1 MTTLSPTIKNKCESI
16 SDVSS
21 TIFNEDSTNKY
32 MIQLKELEQKFNN
45 DSKSNKDKEVVLK
58 DLLQLNKNLN
68 SIIDEKKKEQEN
80 TNKENNETTEVLKEM
95 SNDVDNYKKNKIEQ
109 NTKAKIAE
117 QRNKNI
123 DIYYIV
129 YVMFIILLLIIQSSV
144 ILFK

>member
-1 MTTLSPTIKNKCESI
+1 MTTLSPTNQNKCESI
-16 SDVSS
+16 AEVSS

-32 MIQLKELEQKFNN
+32 LKQLKQLQETYN
-45 DSKSNKDKEVVLK
+45 DSTKKKVKEDVLEEI
-58 DLLQLNKNLN
+58 LQLNIKLN
-68 SIIDEKKKEQEN
+68 SIIINKQNEHESKK
-80 TNKENNETTEVLKEM
+80 TVNNETTEVLKEM

-109 NTKAKIAE
+109 NTKTKIAE

-129 YVMFIILLLIIQSSV
+129 YVMFILLLLIIQSSV

>member
-1 MTTLSPTIKNKCESI
+1 MTTNQNKCESI
-16 SDVSS
+16 AEVSS

-32 MIQLKELEQKFNN
+32 LKQLKQLQETYN
-45 DSKSNKDKEVVLK
+45 DSSKNKVKEEVLEEI
-58 DLLQLNKNLN
+58 LQLNIKLN
-68 SIIDEKKKEQEN
+68 SIII
-80 TNKENNETTEVLKEM
+80 NKQNDHESQKTVNNETTEVLKEM

-129 YVMFIILLLIIQSSV
+129 YVMFILLLVIIQSSV

>member
-1 MTTLSPTIKNKCESI
+1 MTTLSPTIKKKCESI

-21 TIFNEDSTNKY
+21 TIFNEDGTNKY
-32 MIQLKELEQKFNN
+32 MIELKELEKKYNI
-45 DSKSNKDKEVVLK
+45 DSQSNKDKEVVLT

-68 SIIDEKKKEQEN
+68 SIIDDKKKEQEN

-129 YVMFIILLLIIQSSV
+129 YIMFILLLLIIQSSV